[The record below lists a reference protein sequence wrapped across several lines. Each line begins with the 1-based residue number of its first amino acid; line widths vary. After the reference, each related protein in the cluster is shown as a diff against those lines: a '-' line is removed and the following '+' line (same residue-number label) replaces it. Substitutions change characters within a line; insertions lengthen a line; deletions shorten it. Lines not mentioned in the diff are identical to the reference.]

1 MTVTLINTLAFTALF
16 IFHVTA
22 MPAQRPVG
30 LRRALQTYAGQFP
43 TGGSMTKP
51 VWQIGV
57 DASDM
62 I

>member
-1 MTVTLINTLAFTALF
+1 MTVTLINILAFTALF

-30 LRRALQTYAGQFP
+30 LRRALQTYSGQLP
-43 TGGSMTKP
+43 TGGKIPKP

-57 DASDM
+57 EASDTF
-62 I
+62 